1 MSFVKREV
9 QIKPNTS
16 LVYRAPA
23 LKRIHSDHKKTPRK
37 ARAVG
42 AGSASKVRETPK
54 RYESALQVWI
64 NHKTHLETITAICFF
79 T

>member
-1 MSFVKREV
+1 MSFAKREV
-9 QIKPNTS
+9 QIKPNPS

-23 LKRIHSDHKKTPRK
+23 LKRIHPDRKKTRK
-37 ARAVG
+37 VRAVG
-42 AGSASKVRETPK
+42 AGSASKARKTPK

-64 NHKTHLETITAICFF
+64 NQKTHLETITAICFF